1 MEGNVIDDL
10 YGDLSQD
17 QYCSITTCNEDSM
30 DIYSG
35 LDTSPRS
42 NGETPCALVSPQLKE
57 SMDLYE
63 EIITEEQRGIE
74 SAQTELKR
82 RFIAAQNQVE
92 ELRMRLL
99 QMETQNTALN
109 TENCCLK
116 KNICALIKTARMEI
130 VRKDEEIK
138 RLSQRSGRAYVHHT
152 PHINGMRDPV
162 STRLNSLGHSR
173 SSGPSRPPPIKPPG
187 PRKDC
192 ASKDAGPPKPCP
204 PPPPSSLPPPPPPPS
219 SLSPPPPPPSSLS
232 PPPPPPS
239 SLPPPPPPPSSLPP
253 PPPSSLP
260 PPPPSS
266 LPLPPP
272 SSLPP
277 PPPPSSLPP
286 PPPPPPS
293 SLPPSLPPLPPP
305 PSSPSPPPPLQPPCK
320 KRDNV
325 NHQSDASDSRPPPD
339 VDSKY
344 STARDCKAPTK
355 QTDVSISKA
364 HKVSAPGHSL
374 LDKHKQPSHKDGKSE
389 HHRSDSTERRHKN
402 PVEPYKECQAEDRG
416 RSHKTHRE
424 SGRYD
429 SKSRKDKH
437 CSPDIEVDRRSEKS
451 KSPPPES
458 VNGAVLSAH
467 KSKRSS
473 KKSSEPL
480 SKSGSRE
487 LRHDKDGDGRSC
499 KDLSTSRRTQKVV
512 SSSRRSLTE
521 RSSEPLNHKRG
532 ASLSSDHRRKE
543 ERKRK
548 DDRKCREKIRSPLTE
563 TGEELEQKH
572 QKERERRKKVPD
584 GKDEKS
590 TAGCP
595 DVPPGELKLAEKV
608 TVEENSP
615 NRKLSFMETLNLT
628 LSPVKKPRR
637 PSGSKEQGSS
647 LPEEDVEEASMESCG
662 QLDIEDFCV
671 IDEVHS
677 DSMEINSS
685 QSAVE
690 INEPLIDNAK
700 HVSSDGPLV
709 LDPAG
714 IESLSTGEK
723 PSEKSDRTEAATEIK
738 AIHDPIKDSL
748 KRDIEVSKVTEDPH
762 NPEPLENRCVSAQDS
777 ELVMETNLQSVD
789 ICQIVESKDLT
800 TAVCLTDSQED
811 TQVCHSTD
819 RKNIPDKPEKSI
831 GLLDSCALNLNGEPS
846 SVLVSK
852 NQPSETIAQDTVDAS
867 CEEEPAVKDGKAKI
881 NQESQQMAFPIQ
893 PEGYSLPL
901 STSCSSSESHEKL
914 SPLKKDVSVDANVVS
929 STISMEV
936 PPQKDLACEAYAEV
950 TLLDNAVDGPV
961 HEQSSPPGS
970 IAVSRVSS
978 TTEEILPSENLSTCR
993 VQSPKVSCNTDSGY
1007 AKNREGKVEATSS
1020 IPLLYD
1026 EESMMKTLNSL
1037 KIIPDPVSPLTSPI
1051 RITRRNQPHSQAN
1064 KPAHVKSLGKD
1075 FSSVVVDATST
1086 DLGVNKENKNPG
1098 GPTLTKSQTED
1109 ELEEGEIISES
1120 DEEQSPVSSQDKR
1133 PTKTDQPS
1141 PQSRLKRVSAKSLA
1155 ASQES
1160 PKTIRKNATASSG
1173 SPSLNRSR
1181 HKTICL
1187 PTATTSVLTTE
1198 EVMDMI
1204 GKIRHQ
1210 VRKKYMKLHKTFH
1223 MSSFYGIVDNALV
1236 SFLDFV
1242 DRVNFSKFCDQGDD
1256 LKSRLKNIMSNVLNK
1271 ISKNGIVNRIFEQQS
1286 ECLKKKL
1293 WNFVDVQLDFMFK
1306 EVRAA
1311 LASVC
1316 KAIKEKVPS
1325 SADTDEK
1332 LSKNKKSTKPLKSP
1346 VTITSRPKS
1355 QQKKSPVTITSRL
1368 KSQQKKSPMTI
1379 KSRPKMRQLKSPV
1392 TPNSR
1397 PRMRQKMEESNTKR
1411 TMSVGLGSRGKNIK
1425 MTFDKDEE
1433 ENSPNTSDH
1442 PSMKNAVEMLPRR
1455 NTHSTSAKEATLV
1468 RRISRSNSLH
1478 DKSDFQI
1485 LTEQQAS
1492 SLTFNLVTDTQM
1504 GDIFKCLLDG
1514 SDLLDTNISAVDC
1527 HGWPVGTPRKETPT
1541 GEHLLSITTP
1551 TKVCSPSK
1559 LIATWSAISPRKK
1572 SPSPNSKLHI
1582 PVNPIMFDESC
1593 MLEVPSGI
1601 GPSSGAFSQRSYS
1614 ILAEDLAVSL
1624 TIPSPLKSDSH
1635 LSFLRPVNGEPMS
1648 VPDSVISAHFS
1659 EDALLEEEDA
1669 TEQDI
1674 HLALDTDNSSC
1685 GSSDGRS
1692 REAAAPLLFHFKPH
1706 LPMQAVVMEK
1716 SNDHFIVKIRQAAT
1730 RACIPPGDE
1739 ENLTKKP
1746 TGEEQSSEGCD
1757 PVTPAVGG
1765 ELAPSS
1771 EDSSSS
1777 LPPSTENVNGKAVL
1791 EVQSQASGEDSEDA
1805 LSKTCRVPDVN
1816 QRDPKTGT
1824 KRKKAQLETKAKR
1837 VKEEVNLGRSK
1848 QEKAFKHSKEKR
1860 SRTPR
1865 KERSKSASPTV
1876 QLSPNS
1882 LSAKNIIKKKGEVVV
1897 MWTKNEDRA
1906 ILLELKMKRAST
1918 DAFSALSDKL
1928 NKSPAQIAERFGQ
1941 LMKLFK
1947 KKEKMAS

>member
-173 SSGPSRPPPIKPPG
+173 SSGPSVPPPINPPG

-192 ASKDAGPPKPCP
+192 ASKDAGPPKP
-204 PPPPSSLPPPPPPPS
+204 
-219 SLSPPPPPPSSLS
+219 
-232 PPPPPPS
+232 
-239 SLPPPPPPPSSLPP
+239 
-253 PPPSSLP
+253 
-260 PPPPSS
+260 
-266 LPLPPP
+266 
-272 SSLPP
+272 
-277 PPPPSSLPP
+277 
-286 PPPPPPS
+286 
-293 SLPPSLPPLPPP
+293 
-305 PSSPSPPPPLQPPCK
+305 
-320 KRDNV
+320 
-325 NHQSDASDSRPPPD
+325 HSRPPPD

-355 QTDVSISKA
+355 QTDFSISKA
-364 HKVSAPGHSL
+364 NKDSTPGHSM

-402 PVEPYKECQAEDRG
+402 TVEPYKECQAEDRG

-437 CSPDIEVDRRSEKS
+437 CSSDIEVDRRSEKS

-480 SKSGSRE
+480 SKSGGRE
-487 LRHDKDGDGRSC
+487 LCHDKDGDGRSC
-499 KDLSTSRRTQKVV
+499 KDLSTSRRTQEVV

-590 TAGCP
+590 TSGCP

-647 LPEEDVEEASMESCG
+647 LPEEDVEDASMESCG

-738 AIHDPIKDSL
+738 AIQDPIKDSL

-762 NPEPLENRCVSAQDS
+762 NPEQLENRCVSAQDS

-789 ICQIVESKDLT
+789 ICHIVESKDLT

-819 RKNIPDKPEKSI
+819 RKNIPDKPEESI

-978 TTEEILPSENLSTCR
+978 TTEEILPLENLSTCR

-1026 EESMMKTLNSL
+1026 EESMMTTLNSL

-1133 PTKTDQPS
+1133 HTKTDQPS
-1141 PQSRLKRVSAKSLA
+1141 PQSSRLKRVSAKSLA

-1332 LSKNKKSTKPLKSP
+1332 LSTNKKSTKPLKSPVTITSRPKSQQAKSP

-1392 TPNSR
+1392 TPNSK

-1442 PSMKNAVEMLPRR
+1442 PSMKNTVEMLPRR

-1601 GPSSGAFSQRSYS
+1601 GPSSGGFSQRSYS

-1648 VPDSVISAHFS
+1648 APDSVISAHFS

-1730 RACIPPGDE
+1730 RACIPPGNE

-1791 EVQSQASGEDSEDA
+1791 EVQSQASGEDTEDA